1 MLFIP
6 SWSGL
11 FIWFLTWVTCSRIIL
26 PGWLLSITLFVFT
39 VRCLSQLRGVT
50 FPIFCLATEDTCMV
64 DTLKQLSLISG
75 S

>member
-1 MLFIP
+1 
-6 SWSGL
+6 
-11 FIWFLTWVTCSRIIL
+11 
-26 PGWLLSITLFVFT
+26 